1 MRFLVRPPSDALVHA
16 LSEHPDKGGIDPA
29 EARRQ
34 HAGYVSA
41 LRAAGLEVLEL
52 PAEPDLPDATF
63 VWDTML
69 ALPRAGEEGPTALV
83 VMTRPGEESRRPE
96 VDSVE
101 ARLRELLPRDTTFT
115 RILEPGTLDAGDVI
129 VYGDRVAIGI
139 SARTNQSG
147 ADQLAIL
154 VTALGYRPFRCPV
167 TDRLHLATAISPLG
181 DDLLIGTPAGF
192 ASIDGAG
199 PDAAPQPEI
208 RRLVIPPEE
217 EPGANVLVAGGH
229 AFLPAGNPTA
239 ARLMREAGLDVVE
252 VPLDQFTRADGGP
265 TCLVGPIP

>member
-16 LSEHPDKGGIDPA
+16 LSEHPDKGGIDP
-29 EARRQ
+29 EAARGQ
-34 HAGYVSA
+34 HAGYVRA
-41 LRAAGLEVLEL
+41 LRGAGLEVVEL
-52 PAEPDLPDATF
+52 PVEPDLPDATF

-83 VMTRPGEESRRPE
+83 VMTRPGEPSRRDE
-96 VDSVE
+96 VASVE
-101 ARLRELLPRDTTFT
+101 ARLRELVPADTTFT

-154 VTALGYRPFRCPV
+154 LTALGYRPFRCPV

-199 PDAAPQPEI
+199 PDAAPPEI
-208 RRLVIPPEE
+208 RRLVIPEEE

-229 AFLPAGNPTA
+229 AFVPTGNPTA
-239 ARLMREAGLDVVE
+239 ARLLREAGLDVVE

-265 TCLVGPIP
+265 TCLVGPVP

>member
-16 LSEHPDKGGIDPA
+16 LSEHPGKAGIDPD

-41 LRAAGLEVLEL
+41 LRAAGLDLVEL
-52 PAEPDLPDATF
+52 PPEPDLPDATF

-83 VMTRPGEESRRPE
+83 VLTRPGEPSRRPE
-96 VDSVE
+96 VASVE
-101 ARLRELLPRDTTFT
+101 SRLRRLLPAGTDFTT
-115 RILEPGTLDAGDVI
+115 ILEPGTLDAGDVI
-129 VYGDRVAIGI
+129 VYGDRVAIGV
-139 SARTNQSG
+139 SARTNRSG

-154 VTALGYRPFRCPV
+154 VKALGYRPFLCPV

-199 PDAAPQPEI
+199 PDAAPPEI
-208 RRLVIPPEE
+208 RRLVIPQEE
-217 EPGANVLVAGGH
+217 EPGANVLVAAGH
-229 AFLPAGNPTA
+229 AFVPAGNPTA
-239 ARLMREAGLDVVE
+239 VRLMGEAGLDVVE

-265 TCLVGPIP
+265 TCLVGPVP

>member
-1 MRFLVRPPSDALVHA
+1 MKFLVRAPSDALVHA
-16 LSEHPDKGGIDPA
+16 LSEHPDKGSIDPA

-34 HAGYVSA
+34 HEGYVSA
-41 LRAAGLEVLEL
+41 LRAAGLELVEL
-52 PAEPDLPDATF
+52 SPEPDLPDAPF
-63 VWDTML
+63 IWATML

-96 VDSVE
+96 VPSVE
-101 ARLRELLPRDTTFT
+101 ARLRELLPADTTFT

-139 SARTNQSG
+139 SARTNRSG

-154 VTALGYRPFRCPV
+154 VTALGYQPFLCPV

-181 DDLLIGTPAGF
+181 DDLLIGTPAGY

-199 PDAAPQPEI
+199 PEAAPPHI
-208 RRLVIPPEE
+208 RRLVIPQEE
-217 EPGANVLVAGGH
+217 EPGANVLVARGH
-229 AFLPAGNPTA
+229 AFVPSGNPTA
-239 ARLMREAGLDVVE
+239 VRLMREAGLDVVE
-252 VPLDQFTRADGGP
+252 VALDQFTRADGGP
-265 TCLVGPIP
+265 TCLVGPVP

>member
-16 LSEHPDKGGIDPA
+16 LSEHPDRGSIDPS

-34 HAGYVSA
+34 HRGYVQA
-41 LRAAGLEVLEL
+41 LRAAGQEVVEL

-63 VWDTML
+63 VWDTVL
-69 ALPRAGEEGPTALV
+69 ALPRAGEERPAALV
-83 VMTRPGEESRRPE
+83 CLTRPGEPSRRGE
-96 VDSVE
+96 VPSVE
-101 ARLRELLPRDTTFT
+101 ARLRELLPRDTTFS

-129 VYGDRVAIGI
+129 VYGDRVAIGL
-139 SARTNQSG
+139 SARTNRSG

-181 DDLLIGTPAGF
+181 PDLLIGTAAGF
-192 ASIDGAG
+192 ASVDGAG
-199 PDAAPQPEI
+199 PDAAPPGI
-208 RRLVIPPEE
+208 RRLLIPQEE
-217 EPGANVLVAGGH
+217 EPGANVLVADGH
-229 AFLPAGNPTA
+229 AFVPAGNPTA
-239 ARLMREAGLDVVE
+239 VRLMRDAGLDVVE

-265 TCLVGPIP
+265 TCLVAPIP

>member
-16 LSEHPDKGGIDPA
+16 LSEHPDKSSIDPA
-29 EARRQ
+29 LARRQ
-34 HAGYVSA
+34 HAGYVEA
-41 LRAAGLEVLEL
+41 LRAAGQEVIEL

-63 VWDTML
+63 VWDTVL
-69 ALPRAGEEGPTALV
+69 VLPRAGDEAPTALV
-83 VMTRPGEESRRPE
+83 VMTRPGEPSRRPE
-96 VDSVE
+96 VPSVE
-101 ARLRELLPRDTTFT
+101 EHLRRLLPEDTTFA

-129 VYGDRVAIGI
+129 VYGDRIAIGI

-154 VTALGYRPFRCPV
+154 ASALGYRPFGCPV

-181 DDLLIGTPAGF
+181 PDLLIGTPRGF

-199 PDAAPQPEI
+199 PDAAPPAI

-217 EPGANVLVAGGH
+217 EPGANVLVADGH
-229 AFLPAGNPTA
+229 AFIPAGNPTA
-239 ARLMREAGLDVVE
+239 VQLMREAGLDVVE

-265 TCLVGPIP
+265 TCLVAPVP